1 MFAAQTAEIL
11 TYHQLPIAHITPK
24 EGWVEQDP
32 LHIVQAVIETV
43 NVTCEN
49 LRKLN
54 INPEDIVSVGI
65 TNQRE
70 TTVVW
75 DSKTGKPLHNA
86 LGVYYKFFIQFTV
99 VSMYCNSLLF
109 CIVISLYGLGQ
120 SANLVFKLVSKFCVF
135 TEVRKIELLNYYS
148 TKYFICC
155 FNSIDKILEI
165 LFHDF

>member
-1 MFAAQTAEIL
+1 MFAAQTAEVL
-11 TYHQLPIAHITPK
+11 TYHQIAIPHITPK

-32 LHIVQAVIETV
+32 ILIIQSVIETV

-49 LRKLN
+49 LKKLN

-86 LGVYYKFFIQFTV
+86 LGVY
-99 VSMYCNSLLF
+99 
-109 CIVISLYGLGQ
+109 
-120 SANLVFKLVSKFCVF
+120 
-135 TEVRKIELLNYYS
+135 
-148 TKYFICC
+148 
-155 FNSIDKILEI
+155 FNI
-165 LFHDF
+165 F

>member
-1 MFAAQTAEIL
+1 MQVFAAQTAEVL
-11 TYHQLPIAHITPK
+11 TYHQLPIPHITPK

-32 LHIVQAVIETV
+32 LHIIQAVIETV

-49 LRKLN
+49 LKKLN

-86 LGVYYKFFIQFTV
+86 LGGY
-99 VSMYCNSLLF
+99 
-109 CIVISLYGLGQ
+109 
-120 SANLVFKLVSKFCVF
+120 
-135 TEVRKIELLNYYS
+135 
-148 TKYFICC
+148 
-155 FNSIDKILEI
+155 LE
-165 LFHDF
+165 FY